1 MKHTWAVIGFGGM
14 GGWHFQNIKDR
25 LPEIHIKGA
34 YDVRPEALKS
44 AEEKG
49 MYAYSS
55 LEELLNDKEVD
66 LVTIAVPN
74 NFHKDLSIQCL
85 RAGKNVI
92 C

>member
-14 GGWHFQNIKDR
+14 GGWHFQHIKDR

-49 MYAYSS
+49 MYA
-55 LEELLNDKEVD
+55 
-66 LVTIAVPN
+66 
-74 NFHKDLSIQCL
+74 
-85 RAGKNVI
+85 
-92 C
+92 